1 MVNLIV
7 SGKNGDRMKTLKLHK
22 DISYGIALAQDIKMA
37 NTKDDMKI
45 IRCILGKDEKN
56 VVAVIN
62 FLDLMPPEWNKA
74 IRLGMYLELSK

>member
-1 MVNLIV
+1 
-7 SGKNGDRMKTLKLHK
+7 MKTSKLKKHIDL
-22 DISYGIALAQDIKMA
+22 GIALAQDIKMA